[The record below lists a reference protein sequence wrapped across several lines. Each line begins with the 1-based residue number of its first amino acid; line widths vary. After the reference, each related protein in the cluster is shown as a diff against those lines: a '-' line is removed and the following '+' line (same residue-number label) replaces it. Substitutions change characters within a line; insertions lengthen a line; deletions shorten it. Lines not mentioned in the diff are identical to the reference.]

1 MRYGDI
7 AKELCGIARELTDL
21 AERLSKI
28 EAATPEV
35 NLASGA
41 EQPQKTMLSV
51 EEAGEMLGISRQ
63 LAYQLANRDDF
74 PCLRIGRRMLIP
86 RSKLIE
92 WVDNHCGQEVIL

>member
-1 MRYGDI
+1 MLLKYGDI

-21 AERLSKI
+21 TERLNRI
-28 EAATPEV
+28 EAATPEI

-41 EQPQKTMLSV
+41 DQPQTTLLSV
-51 EEAGEMLGISRQ
+51 EEAGEMLGISR
-63 LAYQLANRDDF
+63 QLANRDDF